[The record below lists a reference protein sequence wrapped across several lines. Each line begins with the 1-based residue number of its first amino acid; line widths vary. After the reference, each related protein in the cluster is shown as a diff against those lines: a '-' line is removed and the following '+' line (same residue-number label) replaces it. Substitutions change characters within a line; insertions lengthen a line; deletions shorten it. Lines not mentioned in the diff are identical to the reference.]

1 MTIFVGSTN
10 PVKINAVKAAVQQQW
25 PEAEVVGLAV
35 SSGVSDQP
43 MGDEETRAGARQRA
57 QAALTQGLAKTA
69 TNDQEV
75 LGVGLE
81 GGVTQLTDGLYSTVW
96 VSVVDQTGVFF
107 DSNGARFRVP
117 DSIAKQILAGTEMG
131 EVVSQMFNG
140 ANIKQGNGAIGVITK
155 DFVDR
160 TTEYTGIAK
169 LAIGLWFGQ
178 DWEQDLPPKS
188 GTQTN

>member
-1 MTIFVGSTN
+1 MTLFVGSTN
-10 PVKINAVKAAVQQQW
+10 PVKINAVKTAVQAQW
-25 PEAEVVGLAV
+25 PDAVVVGLAV
-35 SSGVSDQP
+35 SSGVSDMP

-57 QAALTQGLAKTA
+57 QAALTQGLSET
-69 TNDQEV
+69 TVGDQQV

-81 GGVTQLTDGLYSTVW
+81 GGVTQLADGLYSTVW

-117 DSIAKQILAGTEMG
+117 DSIAKQILDGTEMG

-140 ANIKQGNGAIGVITK
+140 ANIKQSNGAIGVITK
-155 DFVDR
+155 NFVDR

-178 DWEQDLPPKS
+178 DWEQDLPSKS
-188 GTQTN
+188 GA